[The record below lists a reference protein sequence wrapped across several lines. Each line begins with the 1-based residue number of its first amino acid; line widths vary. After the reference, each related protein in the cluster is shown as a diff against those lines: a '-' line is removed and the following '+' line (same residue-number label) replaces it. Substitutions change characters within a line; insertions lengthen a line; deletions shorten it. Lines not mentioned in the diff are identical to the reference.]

1 MYTQHII
8 YTLHNIV
15 FRRTIIIIITY
26 DTNDDIIII
35 IIMYCGALGN
45 GIVYAHTISVC

>member
-1 MYTQHII
+1 MYTQHNII

-15 FRRTIIIIITY
+15 FRRTIIIIIY
-26 DTNDDIIII
+26 DTNDDIII

-45 GIVYAHTISVC
+45 GIVYAHTISMC